1 MTRGKLYFASD
12 YMEGAHPNILRRLVE
27 TNLEHTTGYGCDEFT
42 LSAKERVRKACACP
56 DAAVHFLVGGTQ
68 TNATTIAAILR
79 SYQGVVSVD
88 SGHVTAHEAGA
99 IEYCGHK
106 VLTLPGKTGKL
117 AADQIGA
124 YLEAFHADGK
134 REHSVM
140 PGIVYLSQPTEYGTL
155 YSLSELTAISETC
168 RRFRIPL
175 YVDGARLAYALASP
189 ENDASLADLARLC
202 DAFYIGGTKCGA
214 FCGEAVVVPDPEI
227 IAHFFTIIKQH
238 GALMAKGR
246 FLGLQFDELF
256 KDDLYMHI
264 GESAVRYAGLIQSE
278 LQKNGRRFLFH
289 SPTNQTFLIVDDSEL
304 APLAEKVEFGFWEKY
319 DETRS
324 VIRFATSWATTLQ
337 DVEALIALMKE

>member
-1 MTRGKLYFASD
+1 
-12 YMEGAHPNILRRLVE
+12 MEGAHPSILKRLVE
-27 TNLEHTTGYGCDEFT
+27 TNLVHTVGYGYDEFT

-68 TNATTIAAILR
+68 ANATTIDAILR
-79 SYQGVVSVD
+79 SYHGVISAD

-99 IEYCGHK
+99 IEYGGHK
-106 VLTLPGKTGKL
+106 VLTLPGRMGKL
-117 AADQIGA
+117 DADQIAA
-124 YLEAFHADGK
+124 YLDAFYADAK
-134 REHSVM
+134 RGHMVM

-155 YSLSELTAISETC
+155 YSLAELTAISETC
-168 RRFRIPL
+168 RRYRIPL
-175 YVDGARLAYALASP
+175 YVDGARMAYALASP
-189 ENDASLADLARLC
+189 SNDATLADLARLC

-214 FCGEAVVVPDPEI
+214 FCGEAVVLPDPDFI
-227 IAHFFTIIKQH
+227 PNFFTIVKQH

-264 GESAVRYAGLIQSE
+264 GETAVRHAARIQSE
-278 LQKNGRRFLFH
+278 LKKAGRRFLFD
-289 SPTNQTFLIVDDSEL
+289 SPTNQTFPIVDDCEL

-324 VIRFATSWATTLQ
+324 VVRFATSWATTLQ
-337 DVEALIALMKE
+337 DVEALIALMKK